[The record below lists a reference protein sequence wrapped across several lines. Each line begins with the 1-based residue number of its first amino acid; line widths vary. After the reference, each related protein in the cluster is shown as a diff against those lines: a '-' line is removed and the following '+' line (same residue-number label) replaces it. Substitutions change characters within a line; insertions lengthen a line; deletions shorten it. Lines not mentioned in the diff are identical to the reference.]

1 MADAGFD
8 RHARPR
14 PMTSS
19 RRITVLA
26 IVCMAASLIIALVT
40 AARIH
45 GPSIRPDEWGYLLN
59 GQVLLGHE
67 EVRLPFSS
75 MYPAGFGLITG
86 AWAWIGGSLH
96 TAYRLT
102 LFTNIALLAVLGY
115 LVFTFTVNTL
125 KASRM
130 AGYLVAALVIAS
142 PGTLAGSL
150 FALPETLCKVVFMLL
165 VVLIGSVVSR
175 PRTIVIIFF
184 GAVSGLAP
192 IFSSRLVAITVS
204 AVVLLIA
211 LAWNGIVSRSAALL
225 GAGSLV
231 VGYVIT
237 RSMNSIVSDTLYVGR
252 RSGESR
258 ILNRAFT
265 VHLWPEVIRE
275 IVGQIWYVSA
285 ATACL
290 GLVGL
295 VVMVRAV
302 ARRARAYKRSD
313 EQSPERFSYVFIL
326 MTFAFLIV
334 LGALQLAL
342 GKRADHYI
350 YGRYVEM
357 CIPALFAVSCVA
369 LERTKSVAVRF
380 WRWSIVFFA
389 FLTAMYVLLVG
400 ADVVW
405 RAISIDGPMRTANV
419 LAIDA
424 LSHAVRRPGLL
435 TMTPVLCAVSIA
447 VVYLYMRKRELA
459 LVVLAGLLLVSS
471 TWTASSTLINRSS
484 PDRGVGVALQSVS
497 HSDSS
502 RVAYDGLK
510 PQDRNYYTLRYASHP
525 SLIVWVDTRAEN
537 RIPESFSCLYGYEDR
552 RPVDGEWEIIGREA
566 SIERVLW
573 RRVGESVC

>member
-8 RHARPR
+8 RRARSW

-59 GQVLLGHE
+59 GQVLIGHE

-86 AWAWIGGSLH
+86 AWAWVGGSLH
-96 TAYRLT
+96 AAYRLT
-102 LFTNIALLAVLGY
+102 LFTNIALMAVLGY
-115 LVFTFTVNTL
+115 LVFTFTVSTL
-125 KASRM
+125 KASRTT
-130 AGYLVAALVIAS
+130 GYLVAALVIAS

-165 VVLIGSVVSR
+165 VVLIGYMVSR
-175 PRTIVIIFF
+175 PRMNVVVLF
-184 GAVSGLAP
+184 GAVAGLAP

-204 AVVLLIA
+204 AVVVLIA

-237 RSMNSIVSDTLYVGR
+237 RSMNSIVRDVLYFGR
-252 RSGESR
+252 RSGEGR
-258 ILNRAFT
+258 ILDRAFT

-275 IVGQIWYVSA
+275 IAGQIWYVSA

-302 ARRARAYKRSD
+302 ARKARAYKRSD

-357 CIPALFAVSCVA
+357 CVPALFAVACVA
-369 LERTKSVAVRF
+369 LERTKTVAVRF

-447 VVYLYMRKRELA
+447 VVYLYMRKKEVA
-459 LVVLAGLLLVSS
+459 LIVLASLLLGSS
-471 TWTASSTLINRSS
+471 AWTASFTLINRSS

-510 PQDRNYYTLRYASHP
+510 PQDRNYYTLRYAAHP
-525 SLIVWVDTRAEN
+525 SLIVWVDTRTEN

-552 RPVDGEWEIIGREA
+552 RPVDGEWEIVGRET

-573 RRVGESVC
+573 RRVGQSAC

>member
-1 MADAGFD
+1 
-8 RHARPR
+8 
-14 PMTSS
+14 
-19 RRITVLA
+19 
-26 IVCMAASLIIALVT
+26 VT

-59 GQVLLGHE
+59 GQVLLGHA

-102 LFTNIALLAVLGY
+102 LFTNIALMAVLGY

-237 RSMNSIVSDTLYVGR
+237 RSMNSIVSDALYFGR

-275 IVGQIWYVSA
+275 IAGQIWYVSA

-295 VVMVRAV
+295 VVIVRAV

-435 TMTPVLCAVSIA
+435 NMTPVLCAVSIA

-497 HSDSS
+497 HSASS

-573 RRVGESVC
+573 RRVGQSVC

>member
-1 MADAGFD
+1 MA
-8 RHARPR
+8 
-14 PMTSS
+14 
-19 RRITVLA
+19 I
-26 IVCMAASLIIALVT
+26 SLVISLVT
-40 AARIH
+40 AARIS

-59 GQVLLGHE
+59 GQVLIGHE

-75 MYPAGFGLITG
+75 MYPAGFGFITG
-86 AWAWIGGSLH
+86 MWAWISGSLH
-96 TAYRLT
+96 TAYRMT
-102 LFTNIALLAVLGY
+102 LFTNIALMAVLGY
-115 LVFTFTVNTL
+115 LVFTFTATTL
-125 KASRM
+125 KASRTT
-130 AGYLVAALVIAS
+130 GFLVAALVIAS

-165 VVLIGSVVSR
+165 VVLIGSMVSR
-175 PRTIVIIFF
+175 PRTFVVVLF

-211 LAWNGIVSRSAALL
+211 LAWNGLVSRSAALL

-237 RSMNSIVSDTLYVGR
+237 QSMNSIVRDVLYFGR

-275 IVGQIWYVSA
+275 IAGQIWYVSA

-295 VVMVRAV
+295 SVMVRAV
-302 ARRARAYKRSD
+302 AKKAHSYKRSD
-313 EQSPERFSYVFIL
+313 DKSPERFSYVFIL
-326 MTFAFLIV
+326 MTFMFLIV

-357 CIPALFAVSCVA
+357 CVPALFAIACVA
-369 LERTKSVAVRF
+369 LERTKLLAERL
-380 WRWSIVFFA
+380 WRWAIASFA
-389 FLTAMYVLLVG
+389 LLTAAYVVLVG

-405 RAISIDGPMRTANV
+405 RAVSIDGPMRTANV

-435 TMTPVLCAVSIA
+435 TMTPVLCAVSIGI
-447 VVYLYMRKRELA
+447 VYLYMRKRELA
-459 LVVLAGLLLVSS
+459 LVVLAAVLLVSS
-471 TWTASSTLINRSS
+471 GWTTSSTLINRSL
-484 PDRGVGVALQSVS
+484 PDKGVGVALQSVS
-497 HSDSS
+497 HSDTS

-510 PQDRNYYTLRYASHP
+510 PQDRNYFTLRYAAHP
-525 SLIVWVDTRAEN
+525 SLIVWVDTRAEI
-537 RIPESFSCLYGYEDR
+537 RIPASFLCLYGYEDR
-552 RPVDGEWEIIGREA
+552 RPMDGDWEIVGRET

-573 RRVGESVC
+573 RRVGQSSC

>member
-1 MADAGFD
+1 M
-8 RHARPR
+8 
-14 PMTSS
+14 
-19 RRITVLA
+19 
-26 IVCMAASLIIALVT
+26 
-40 AARIH
+40 
-45 GPSIRPDEWGYLLN
+45 
-59 GQVLLGHE
+59 
-67 EVRLPFSS
+67 
-75 MYPAGFGLITG
+75 
-86 AWAWIGGSLH
+86 
-96 TAYRLT
+96 
-102 LFTNIALLAVLGY
+102 AVLGY

-237 RSMNSIVSDTLYVGR
+237 RSMNSIVSDALYVGR

-275 IVGQIWYVSA
+275 IAGQIWYVSA

-447 VVYLYMRKRELA
+447 IVYLYMRKRELA
-459 LVVLAGLLLVSS
+459 LVGLAGLLLVSS

-573 RRVGESVC
+573 RRVGQSVC

>member
-1 MADAGFD
+1 M
-8 RHARPR
+8 
-14 PMTSS
+14 
-19 RRITVLA
+19 
-26 IVCMAASLIIALVT
+26 
-40 AARIH
+40 
-45 GPSIRPDEWGYLLN
+45 
-59 GQVLLGHE
+59 
-67 EVRLPFSS
+67 
-75 MYPAGFGLITG
+75 
-86 AWAWIGGSLH
+86 
-96 TAYRLT
+96 
-102 LFTNIALLAVLGY
+102 AVLGY

-125 KASRM
+125 KASRTT
-130 AGYLVAALVIAS
+130 GYLVAAIVTAS
-142 PGTLAGSL
+142 PGSLAGSL

-165 VVLIGSVVSR
+165 VVLIASMVSR
-175 PRTIVIIFF
+175 PRLMVVVLF
-184 GAVSGLAP
+184 GAVAGLAP

-204 AVVLLIA
+204 AVVVLIA
-211 LAWNGIVSRSAALL
+211 LAWNDIVSRSAALL

-237 RSMNSIVSDTLYVGR
+237 RSMNSIVRDVLYFGR

-275 IVGQIWYVSA
+275 IAGQIWYVSA

-295 VVMVRAV
+295 VAMVRAV
-302 ARRARAYKRSD
+302 MKKAHAYKRSD
-313 EQSPERFSYVFIL
+313 EQSPERFSFVFIL
-326 MTFAFLIV
+326 MTFSFLIV

-357 CIPALFAVSCVA
+357 CVPALFAIACVT
-369 LERTKSVAVRF
+369 LERTKLFAERV
-380 WRWSIVFFA
+380 WRWSIAFFA
-389 FLTAMYVLLVG
+389 FLTTMYVLLVG
-400 ADVVW
+400 ADAVS

-435 TMTPVLCAVSIA
+435 TMTPILCAVSIA
-447 VVYLYMRKRELA
+447 IVYLYMRKKEMA
-459 LVVLAGLLLVSS
+459 LVVLASLLLVSS
-471 TWTASSTLINRSS
+471 AWTASSTLINRSS

-502 RVAYDGLK
+502 RIAYDGLK

-525 SLIVWVDTRAEN
+525 SLIVWVDTRIEN

-552 RPVDGEWEIIGREA
+552 KPVEGEWEIVGRET

-573 RRVGESVC
+573 RRVGQSSC

>member
-1 MADAGFD
+1 
-8 RHARPR
+8 
-14 PMTSS
+14 
-19 RRITVLA
+19 
-26 IVCMAASLIIALVT
+26 MAASLIIALVT

-237 RSMNSIVSDTLYVGR
+237 RSMNSIVSDALYVGR

-275 IVGQIWYVSA
+275 IAGQIWYVSA

-435 TMTPVLCAVSIA
+435 TMTPVLCVVSIA

-573 RRVGESVC
+573 RRVGQSVC

>member
-1 MADAGFD
+1 
-8 RHARPR
+8 
-14 PMTSS
+14 MTSS
-19 RRITVLA
+19 RRVTVLA
-26 IVCMAASLIIALVT
+26 ILCMAVSLIIALVT
-40 AARIH
+40 AARIS

-59 GQVLLGHE
+59 GQVLIGHE

-86 AWAWIGGSLH
+86 AWAWVGGSLH
-96 TAYRLT
+96 ISYRLT
-102 LFTNIALLAVLGY
+102 LFTNIALMAVLGY

-125 KASRM
+125 KASRTT
-130 AGYLVAALVIAS
+130 GYLVAALVIAS

-165 VVLIGSVVSR
+165 VVLIGSMVSR
-175 PRTIVIIFF
+175 PRTIVVVLF
-184 GAVSGLAP
+184 GVVAGLAP

-204 AVVLLIA
+204 AVVVLIA
-211 LAWNGIVSRSAALL
+211 LAWNGIVSRSVALL
-225 GAGSLV
+225 GAVSLV

-237 RSMNSIVSDTLYVGR
+237 RSMNSIVRDVLYFGR

-258 ILNRAFT
+258 IINRAFT

-275 IVGQIWYVSA
+275 IAGQIWYVSA

-295 VVMVRAV
+295 VAMVRAV
-302 ARRARAYKRSD
+302 MKKAHAYKRSD
-313 EQSPERFSYVFIL
+313 EQSPERFSFVFIL

-357 CIPALFAVSCVA
+357 CVPALFAVACVT
-369 LERTKSVAVRF
+369 LERTKLLAERL
-380 WRWSIVFFA
+380 WRWSIAFFA

-400 ADVVW
+400 ADAVW

-447 VVYLYMRKRELA
+447 VVYLYMRKKEMA
-459 LVVLAGLLLVSS
+459 LVVLASLLLVSS
-471 TWTASSTLINRSS
+471 AWTTSSTLINRSS
-484 PDRGVGVALQSVS
+484 PDRGVGVALQGVS
-497 HSDSS
+497 HADSS
-502 RVAYDGLK
+502 RIAYDGLK

-525 SLIVWVDTRAEN
+525 SLIVWVDTRTEI

-552 RPVDGEWEIIGREA
+552 KPVDGEWEIVGRET

-573 RRVGESVC
+573 RRVGLSSC

>member
-1 MADAGFD
+1 
-8 RHARPR
+8 
-14 PMTSS
+14 MTSS

-102 LFTNIALLAVLGY
+102 LFTNIALMAVLGY

-237 RSMNSIVSDTLYVGR
+237 RSMNSIVNDALYVGR

-275 IVGQIWYVSA
+275 IAGQIWYVSA

-447 VVYLYMRKRELA
+447 IVYLYMRKRELA
-459 LVVLAGLLLVSS
+459 LVGLAGLLLVSS

-573 RRVGESVC
+573 RRVGQSVC

>member
-1 MADAGFD
+1 
-8 RHARPR
+8 
-14 PMTSS
+14 MTSS
-19 RRITVLA
+19 RRVTILA
-26 IVCMAASLIIALVT
+26 ILCMAVSLIIALVT
-40 AARIH
+40 AARIS

-59 GQVLLGHE
+59 GQVLIGHE

-75 MYPAGFGLITG
+75 MYPAGFGFITG
-86 AWAWIGGSLH
+86 AWAWVGGSLH
-96 TAYRLT
+96 ISYRLT
-102 LFTNIALLAVLGY
+102 LFTNIALMAVLGY

-125 KASRM
+125 KASRTT
-130 AGYLVAALVIAS
+130 GYLVAALVIAS

-150 FALPETLCKVVFMLL
+150 FALPETLCKVLFMLL
-165 VVLIGSVVSR
+165 VVLLVRLISE
-175 PRTIVIIFF
+175 PRVLLVIMF
-184 GAVSGLAP
+184 GALSGMAP
-192 IFSSRLVAITVS
+192 VFSGRLVAITM
-204 AVVLLIA
+204 
-211 LAWNGIVSRSAALL
+211 SAALL
-225 GAGSLV
+225 LALLLWKRVVNRSLAVFGTVSILLGYGVTRILNSV
-231 VGYVIT
+231 VRDV
-237 RSMNSIVSDTLYVGR
+237 LYYGR
-252 RSGESR
+252 PSGESR
-258 ILNRAFT
+258 IINRAFT

-275 IVGQIWYVSA
+275 IAGQIWYVSA

-295 VVMVRAV
+295 VAMVRAV
-302 ARRARAYKRSD
+302 SKKARAYKRSD
-313 EQSPERFSYVFIL
+313 ELSPERFAFVFIL

-357 CIPALFAVSCVA
+357 CVPALFAVACVT
-369 LERTKSVAVRF
+369 LERTKLLAERL
-380 WRWSIVFFA
+380 WRWSIAFFA

-400 ADVVW
+400 ADAVW

-447 VVYLYMRKRELA
+447 IVYLYMRKKEMA
-459 LVVLAGLLLVSS
+459 LVVLASLLLVSS
-471 TWTASSTLINRSS
+471 AWTTSSTLINRSS
-484 PDRGVGVALQSVS
+484 PDRGVGVALQGVS
-497 HSDSS
+497 HADSS
-502 RVAYDGLK
+502 RIAYDGLK

-525 SLIVWVDTRAEN
+525 SLIVWVDTRTEI

-552 RPVDGEWEIIGREA
+552 KPVDGEWEIVGRET

-573 RRVGESVC
+573 RRVGLSSC

>member
-1 MADAGFD
+1 
-8 RHARPR
+8 
-14 PMTSS
+14 
-19 RRITVLA
+19 
-26 IVCMAASLIIALVT
+26 MAASLIIALVT

-237 RSMNSIVSDTLYVGR
+237 RSMNSIVSDALYVGR

-275 IVGQIWYVSA
+275 IAGQIWYVSA

>member
-237 RSMNSIVSDTLYVGR
+237 RSMNSIVSDALYVGR

-275 IVGQIWYVSA
+275 IAGQIWYVSA